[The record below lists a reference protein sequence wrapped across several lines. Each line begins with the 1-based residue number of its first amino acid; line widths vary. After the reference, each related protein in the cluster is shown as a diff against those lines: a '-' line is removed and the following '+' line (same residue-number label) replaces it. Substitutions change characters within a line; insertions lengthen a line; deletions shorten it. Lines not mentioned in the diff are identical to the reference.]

1 MEMKKH
7 YSLIAGILTVS
18 LLSSGIVPALAG
30 TVEEIERR
38 THKASIFPDGYE
50 RAASPDSILAP
61 LAITDGEPDGDALQ
75 GRAQTEEISVAV
87 DGLENGRISF
97 YMDRDPQ
104 TNQVILPDP
113 VTVTVRQGSGE
124 AIGEVSVNIS
134 PVLNADRK
142 RIEAVP
148 AGNTLLSQNAQAE
161 FSVSFVDKNI
171 GDDTDRPGGSSDDFY
186 IQIVGTEQDRV
197 LATVPVLY
205 GADGFY
211 TRYSSEYIDC
221 YKGPLVNGKYRNI
234 GQVNL
239 NQTVPSEFTIEH
251 YYKPMTGTE
260 HTAIS
265 EIRLSPEGS
274 FTFKDGSFAMV
285 MKIADEGWI
294 QIPVKIKSEVFTAL
308 RNDAVRKGTSVD
320 LYTVLDE
327 LQIIYDDG
335 YWAGGSVNPLP
346 IVYRTS
352 YSRSL
357 SGSGS
362 SGGSGG
368 SGSSGGSGGSSSSG
382 GSGGSGGSSSS
393 GGSGGSGGSSS
404 SGSSGGPGGSATVIG
419 PAQTARTTIASLTDI
434 GWVQTE
440 GNWYYFNAENQ
451 PVHDWLKWTNE
462 KWYYFGSDGI
472 MKTGWTLVDGKWY
485 LLNSD
490 GSMATGLLM
499 VNEQWY
505 LLNPD
510 GSMAIGWAQD
520 PEGKWRYFMD
530 NGIMA
535 VSYTAPDGRYVNE
548 YGIWE
553 G

>member
-7 YSLIAGILTVS
+7 HSLIAGILTVS

-30 TVEEIERR
+30 TVEAIERR

-50 RAASPDSILAP
+50 RAASPDSIQTP
-61 LAITDGEPDGDALQ
+61 LAITDRGTDGDALQ

-104 TNQVILPDP
+104 TNQVTLPDP
-113 VTVTVRQGSGE
+113 VTVTVRQLSGE
-124 AIGEVSVNIS
+124 AIGEVGVSIS

-142 RIEAVP
+142 RIEAAP
-148 AGNTLLSQNAQAE
+148 AGNTLLSQNSKAE

-186 IQIVGTEQDRV
+186 IQIVETKQDRV
-197 LATVPVLY
+197 LATIPVLY

-211 TRYSSEYIDC
+211 TRYSSEYIDF
-221 YKGPLVNGKYRNI
+221 YKGPLVNGRYRNI
-234 GQVNL
+234 GDVNL
-239 NQTVPSEFTIEH
+239 NRTLPPEFTIEH
-251 YYKPMTGTE
+251 YYKPMAGTE
-260 HTAIS
+260 HTAVS

-274 FTFKDGSFAMV
+274 FTFTDGSCVMA
-285 MKIADEGWI
+285 MKIADEGWL
-294 QIPVKIKSEVFTAL
+294 QIPVKMKPEVFTAL
-308 RNDAVRKGTSVD
+308 RNDAVLNGTSINI
-320 LYTVLDE
+320 YTVLED

-335 YWAGGSVNPLP
+335 YWAGGAVNPLP
-346 IVYRTS
+346 LVYHTS
-352 YSRSL
+352 YSRGL
-357 SGSGS
+357 GS
-362 SGGSGG
+362 

-382 GSGGSGGSSSS
+382 GSGGSSSFGG
-393 GGSGGSGGSSS
+393 
-404 SGSSGGPGGSATVIG
+404 SGSSGGPGGSAAVIG
-419 PAQTARTTIASLTDI
+419 PTQTARTTIASVTDI

-451 PVHDWLKWTNE
+451 PVHDWLKWINE

-472 MKTGWTLVDGKWY
+472 MRTGWTLVDGKWY
-485 LLNSD
+485 LLNPD
-490 GSMATGLLM
+490 GSMAVGLLM
-499 VNEQWY
+499 VNGQWY

-535 VSYTAPDGRYVNE
+535 VSYTAPDGRTVNE
-548 YGIWE
+548 HGIWE